1 MRNKPTL
8 FPPGENR
15 MFRIGFV
22 VNPIAG
28 MGGAVG
34 LKGTDGLVEE
44 AVSRGAHPRA
54 PRRAEEAARLLAG
67 LPIHF
72 LTCGGPM
79 GEESL
84 ARAGI
89 TGYEVVSKPPEGR
102 TGARDTIDACRT
114 FSERGVDLILFCGGD
129 GTARDIFSVIGDRI
143 PILGIPAGVKMYS
156 SVFAI
161 TPEAAATIIRDGLK
175 QGGEFHVRDAEV
187 VDVDEE
193 AYRRGELATS
203 LFGIARSPYRPGLS
217 QMTKQ
222 VYEDSDEERSKTEI
236 ACFIREVMEGTPDIL
251 YILGPGGTTAAIARE
266 MGVRKTLLGFDAVKA
281 GKLVASDLDER
292 GICTL
297 LGRNSRARLVVSII
311 GAQGAILGRGTQ
323 QVTPRVIRAIGKEN
337 IIIVATPHKLMQ
349 TPYLFLDT
357 GDGALDS
364 EFGDSVQVISGYR
377 VARRVRIEPVQS
389 ADSIINLSD
398 FPRYRGS

>member
-1 MRNKPTL
+1 MNESNP
-8 FPPGENR
+8 FCSGENR
-15 MFRIGFV
+15 IFRIGFV

-28 MGGAVG
+28 MGGTVG

-44 AVSRGAHPRA
+44 ALSRGAVPRA
-54 PRRAEEAARLLAG
+54 PRRAGEAVCLLAG
-67 LPIHF
+67 LPIRF

-89 TGYEVVSKPPEGR
+89 RDYEVVSKPPEGR
-102 TGARDTIDACRT
+102 TGPGDTIEACRA
-114 FSERGVDLILFCGGD
+114 FSGRGVDLILFCGGD
-129 GTARDIFSVIGDRI
+129 GTARDIFSAVGDTI

-161 TPEAAATIIRDGLK
+161 TPEAAATIIMDGLK
-175 QGGEFHVRDAEV
+175 RGGGFYFRDAEV

-203 LFGIARSPYRPGLS
+203 LFGVARSPYRPGLS

-236 ACFIREVMEGTPDIL
+236 ARFLREVMEGTPDIL

-266 MGVRKTLLGFDAVKA
+266 LGVRKTLLGFDAVKA
-281 GKLVASDLDER
+281 GTLVAPDLDEQ

-297 LGRNSRARLVVSII
+297 LAQNPRARLVVSII

-323 QVTPRVIRAIGKEN
+323 QVTPRIIRAIGKEN
-337 IIIVATPHKLMQ
+337 IIIVATPHKLLE
-349 TPYLFLDT
+349 TPHLFVDT
-357 GDGALDS
+357 GDSDLDR
-364 EFGDSVQVISGYR
+364 ELGDSVQVVSGYR
-377 VARRVRIEPVQS
+377 VARRVRVTR
-389 ADSIINLSD
+389 NLQA
-398 FPRYRGS
+398 